1 MGPAASGLRESES
14 PPPEIVAPRWKTD
27 FPGDELLR
35 SARLR
40 MRGLKYGDIPALT
53 RLNADCEVQRHLL
66 DASPTRFFE
75 LAALVS
81 WTNQIYASR
90 PGLGIWHAADARDE
104 FVGTFSLMPLETG
117 DAVEIG
123 VRLVPAAWGQ
133 WYALEGGRLLCTHA
147 FAKIGLASLVGF
159 FAPANRV
166 VELLLRRLG
175 FQPHGEALHFGK
187 PAMRYQ
193 LSAERWHE
201 RNRRVM
207 TLA

>member
-1 MGPAASGLRESES
+1 MGPAASGLSEAPYPATEI
-14 PPPEIVAPRWKTD
+14 PPPRWKTD

-35 SARLR
+35 SSRLR
-40 MRGLKYGDIPALT
+40 MRGLKYGDIPSLT
-53 RLNADCEVQRHLL
+53 RLNADSEVQRHLL

-81 WTNQIYASR
+81 WTNQIYAAR
-90 PGLGIWHAADARDE
+90 PGLGIWHAADAHDA
-104 FVGTFSLMPLETG
+104 FVGTFSLMPVEAS

-133 WYALEGGRLLCTHA
+133 WYALEGGRLLCAHA
-147 FAKIGLASLVGF
+147 FARTGLASLVGF

-166 VELLLRRLG
+166 VDLLLRRLG
-175 FQPHGEALHFGK
+175 FQPHGEIEHFGK

-193 LSAERWHE
+193 LSAERWRE
-201 RNRRVM
+201 RNRGVI
-207 TLA
+207 TLL